1 MNIKYKNFE
10 IEVSDDPDYNLNSA
24 NNQRQY
30 EKVYF
35 EEKRKQNIVYPE
47 SKHTII
53 IKESGIEISSSIIC
67 EVGWTVKVNHNTFII
82 EDDKIWIISCAK
94 IYCLEIPTLELIWQ
108 KDFDSFT
115 LFSLYKLE
123 NDFIIHGEVE
133 IFRITREGEI
143 IWSFGGRDIWVNTKG
158 KTEFSIE
165 NNIIKLYDF
174 ESNEY
179 IIDFDGNQ
187 LEDNPV
193 IIQKKIKKK
202 WWKIFG

>member
-30 EKVYF
+30 KKVYS
-35 EEKRKQNIVYPE
+35 EENRKQNIVYPE

-67 EVGWTVKVNHNTFII
+67 EVGWTVKINHNTFII
-82 EDDKIWIISCAK
+82 EDDKIWIISCAQV
-94 IYCLEIPTLELIWQ
+94 YCLEIPTLELIW
-108 KDFDSFT
+108 KRDFDSFT

-193 IIQKKIKKK
+193 IIQKEINKK